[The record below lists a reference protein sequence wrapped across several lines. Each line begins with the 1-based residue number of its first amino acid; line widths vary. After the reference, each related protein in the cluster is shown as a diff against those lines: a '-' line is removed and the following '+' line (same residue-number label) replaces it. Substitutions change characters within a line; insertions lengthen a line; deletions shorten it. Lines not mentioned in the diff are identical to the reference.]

1 MSGRPPLVLGKHWLK
16 GAVKTDTQS
25 RENIMSNNVPEKG
38 LQLRTLVKSSGELEL
53 SLAEVDVRKPND
65 DEIVIQVEATP
76 INPSDLG
83 LLVGAADLSNAKQT
97 GTADRPVITAPVPA
111 PAMRAMAARMDQ
123 SLAVGNEGAGTV
135 VAAGSSDAAQA
146 LLGKKVTGL
155 GGEFYAQYRILNV
168 AQVMEL
174 PADASARDGASC
186 FVNPL
191 TALSFP
197 ETMRMEGHKGLVHT
211 AAASNLG
218 QMLNK
223 ICLADGVPLV
233 NIVRK
238 PEQEKI
244 LRDLGAKHVVST
256 SSDSFMEDLI
266 DALAET
272 KATLGFDAVG
282 GGPLTGQILTAMEA
296 AASRGAEY
304 SRYGSAEPKHVYIY
318 GRLDM
323 SPTLIPP
330 GVGMAWGTGGYLLTY
345 FLQKVGA
352 EGRAKLRKRVMDELK
367 TTFASHYTDEL
378 SLSEALNLDTLKA
391 YNAKRTGEKYLIN
404 PTL

>member
-1 MSGRPPLVLGKHWLK
+1 MANTIPDS
-16 GAVKTDTQS
+16 A
-25 RENIMSNNVPEKG
+25 I
-38 LQLRTLVKSSGELEL
+38 QLRSEVKSSGELEL
-53 SLAEVDVRKPND
+53 SLVEMPVPTPGEND
-65 DEIVIQVEATP
+65 ILIRVEATP

-83 LLVGAADLSNAKQT
+83 LLVGAADLSTAVQS
-97 GTADRPVITAPVPA
+97 GTADRPVITAKVPE
-111 PAMRAMAARMDQ
+111 PAMRAMKARVDQ
-123 SLAVGNEGAGTV
+123 SLPVGNEGAGTV

-146 LLGKKVTGL
+146 LMGKLVTGL
-155 GGEFYAQYRILNV
+155 GGEFYGEYRMLNV

-174 PADASARDGASC
+174 PEGATARDGASC

-223 ICLADGVPLV
+223 ICIADGVPLV

-238 PEQEKI
+238 PEQEQI
-244 LRDLGAKHVVST
+244 LRDIGAKYIVNS
-256 SSDSFMEDLI
+256 SSDSFMQDLI
-266 DALAET
+266 AALAET
-272 KATLGFDAVG
+272 KATLGFDAIG

-296 AASRGAEY
+296 AANMGAEY
-304 SRYGSAEPKHVYIY
+304 SRYGSAQHKQVYVY

-323 SPTLIPP
+323 SPTIIPP

-345 FLQKVGA
+345 FLQKIGA

-367 TTFASHYTDEL
+367 TTFASHYTDEI
-378 SLSEALNLDTLKA
+378 SLKEALNLDTLQS
-391 YNAKRTGEKYLIN
+391 YNAKRTGEKFLIN